1 MYKKYVNHSEIEE
14 LQKTL
19 HSISPN
25 LRLSRFSL
33 APGEEKP
40 RATAAGLYIM
50 EKGNK
55 HIIEKLLS
63 MGFRKMHRER
73 TRNGYADMYDG
84 YSFVL
89 ILEKPL

>member
-1 MYKKYVNHSEIEE
+1 MYKEYVNSSQIEE

-19 HSISPN
+19 HSISPD
-25 LRLSRFSL
+25 LRLSRFAL
-33 APGEEKP
+33 APGEK
-40 RATAAGLYIM
+40 RAVAAGLYIM

-63 MGFRKMHRER
+63 MGFRKIHRER

-89 ILEKPL
+89 IFEKPL